1 MFFSYSSEFLPKPP
15 VGTHVVDGSVT
26 WHSAEID
33 WDEPS
38 SFSAGDYYTV
48 AWKQDSKTSY
58 NWTAVS
64 ISVLC
69 DNDTDISGKIKLLEY
84 KYVFKYR

>member
-1 MFFSYSSEFLPKPP
+1 MFFSYSSEFIPNPP
-15 VGTHVVDGSVT
+15 VDTHVVDGSVT
-26 WHSAEID
+26 WDSAEID

-38 SFSAGDYYTV
+38 GFSAGDYYTV
-48 AWKQDSKTSY
+48 AWKQDSKTSN

-69 DNDTDISGKIKLLEY
+69 YNNTDISGKIKLLEY
-84 KYVFKYR
+84 KYLCVQL